1 MSLVS
6 HQAKAADETH
16 CLATAL
22 YNEARGEQLHSQ
34 LAVAG
39 AVLNRTQDDAF
50 PSTIC
55 GVVYQRGQ
63 FQNINRWR
71 GLSENNSTY
80 AKMLE
85 ISKNAI
91 QRFNNGD
98 TLGFQRAT
106 YFTTGRF
113 KSPQLCYLGKIGGH
127 NYYGRRNVS
136 D

>member
-1 MSLVS
+1 MT
-6 HQAKAADETH
+6 HPAKAADETK

-22 YNEARGEQLHSQ
+22 YNEARGEPLHSQ

-39 AVLNRTQDDAF
+39 AVLNRTKDDSF

-55 GVVYQRGQ
+55 GVVYQHGQ

-71 GLSENNSTY
+71 GLTEDNSTY
-80 AKMLE
+80 ARMVE
-85 ISKNAI
+85 IAKDAI
-91 QRFNNGD
+91 QRFNDGD

-106 YFTTGRF
+106 FFTTGKFSSRR
-113 KSPQLCYLGKIGGH
+113 LCYLGKIGGH